1 MEAKRDDAGE
11 RAQGELVSRSLV
23 ADASDIARLRDC
35 FARNSERQRSQ
46 AHFEWLYLRNPSR
59 QMFVDVATT
68 ADGRVVAV
76 YASLPSWVRAGEQ
89 RSLVLQSLDTLTDRE
104 YRGRGLFV
112 SLARSLYRRAQAAGC
127 ALIYGFPNGNSAHG
141 FFAKLDWSRLDPVP
155 FLVRPLR
162 LRYGASKL
170 EALRRFERWLPDVPL
185 VAPWAPTPPGSRL
198 VTLARFDERVTA
210 LWTSFRAGRIQL
222 AVERDAAYFDW
233 RIADKPDETYRT
245 LALERKDGTLDALCT
260 FTVKDK
266 HGGRI
271 GYVMELLYRPG
282 ATLSGVALLA
292 RAVRDMAREGA
303 DALLA
308 WCLPQSPNIAGYHL
322 NGFVPLPTRLR
333 DIELHFGAHAFQPAF
348 TSQVAARA
356 AWYVSYLDSDTV

>member
-1 MEAKRDDAGE
+1 
-11 RAQGELVSRSLV
+11 
-23 ADASDIARLRDC
+23 
-35 FARNSERQRSQ
+35 
-46 AHFEWLYLRNPSR
+46 
-59 QMFVDVATT
+59 
-68 ADGRVVAV
+68 
-76 YASLPSWVRAGEQ
+76 
-89 RSLVLQSLDTLTDRE
+89 
-104 YRGRGLFV
+104 
-112 SLARSLYRRAQAAGC
+112 
-127 ALIYGFPNGNSAHG
+127 
-141 FFAKLDWSRLDPVP
+141 VP
-155 FLVRPLR
+155 FLIRPLR

-170 EALRRFERWLPDVPL
+170 ELLRRFERWLPDMPL

-210 LWTSFRAGRIQL
+210 LWASFRAGRIQL
-222 AVERDAAYFDW
+222 AVERDGAYFDW
-233 RIADKPDETYRT
+233 RIADKPDESYRT

-292 RAVRDMAREGA
+292 RAVREMAREGA

-308 WCLPQSPNIAGYHL
+308 WCLPRSPNIAGYHL

-333 DIELHFGAHAFQPAF
+333 DIELHFGARAFKPAF
-348 TSQVAARA
+348 SSEVAARA